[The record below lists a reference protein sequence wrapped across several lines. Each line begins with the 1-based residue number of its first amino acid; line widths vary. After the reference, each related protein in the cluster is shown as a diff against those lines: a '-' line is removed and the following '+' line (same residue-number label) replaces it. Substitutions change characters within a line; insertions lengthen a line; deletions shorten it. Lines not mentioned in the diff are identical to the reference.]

1 MSLIPAI
8 SPTVFALRPDF
19 TALSIVAENVR
30 NSQSDAYSAGLL
42 DAACA
47 ALDAAPWAE
56 AHLEAWREAYR
67 AFGAKPQRTPCSAEA
82 LRRRAARDGGLPTV
96 NAVVDLYN
104 AVSVRYAVPVG
115 GEDAGVYAGAPSLVR
130 AVGGEPF
137 DTVQDG
143 QPKVEPVEAGEV
155 VWRDALGVTCRRWNW
170 RQGVRTRIGPETTG
184 MWFVL
189 ERLDP
194 MPIDALRRAG
204 AELIE
209 GLKRLSP
216 DVRTST
222 LLLARSNGGMAET
235 EPAKPVVPYRIMR
248 TRHVPLS
255 N

>member
-1 MSLIPAI
+1 MPLIPVI
-8 SPTVFALRPDF
+8 SPAVFALRPDF
-19 TALSIVAENVR
+19 TALSIAAENVR
-30 NSQSDAYSAGLL
+30 NTPSDAHSAGLL

-47 ALDAAPWAE
+47 TLDAAPWAE

-82 LRRRAARDGGLPTV
+82 LRRRATRDRSLPTV
-96 NAVVDLYN
+96 NPVVDLYN
-104 AVSVRYAVPVG
+104 AVSLRYAIPVG

-137 DTVQDG
+137 DTVQEG

-170 RQGVRTRIGPETTG
+170 RQGVRTRIGPRTTR

-204 AELIE
+204 AELTE
-209 GLKRLSP
+209 GLERLSP
-216 DVRTST
+216 GVRTST
-222 LLLARSNGGMAET
+222 LLLVRPDGGMAET
-235 EPAKPVVPYRIMR
+235 EPA
-248 TRHVPLS
+248 LF
-255 N
+255 